1 MEVERYLDELV
12 AAARNVLGERLV
24 GAYVGGSYA
33 LGAYEQGRSDL
44 DVAVV
49 VDDRL
54 TAAEKEQLVEALR
67 HESLPCPA
75 RGLELV
81 VYRSDA
87 AASPDVA
94 ADFELN
100 LNTGRDMAFRVDV
113 EPDPNETHW
122 FALDRAILH
131 DHGIPRDGP
140 PATDVFGAIPRP
152 LLLGVLADALR
163 WHTGGEAKPDD
174 TVLNAVRALR
184 YATTGTWAS
193 KPNAGVW
200 ALQHLGERELVEA
213 ALAARSGGAPVD
225 AEAARAFAVKAL
237 AELEATRR

>member
-12 AAARNVLGERLV
+12 AAARAVLGERLV
-24 GAYVGGSYA
+24 GAYAGGSYA
-33 LGAYEQGRSDL
+33 LGAYEHGRSDL
-44 DVAVV
+44 DVALV

-54 TAAEKEQLVEALR
+54 TADDKEQLVRALR

-81 VYRSDA
+81 VYRRDA
-87 AASPDVA
+87 AASPDVV

-100 LNTGRDMAFRVDV
+100 LNTGREMALRTDV

-122 FALDRAILH
+122 FALDRAILR
-131 DHGIPRDGP
+131 DHAIALSGP
-140 PATDVFGAIPRP
+140 PATDAFGSIPRP
-152 LLLGVLADALR
+152 LLLGVLAEALR
-163 WHTGGEAKPDD
+163 WHTGGAAKADD

-184 YATTGTWAS
+184 YAATGTWAS
-193 KPNAGVW
+193 KPDAGAW
-200 ALQHLGERELVEA
+200 ALEHLPERKLVEA
-213 ALAARSGGAPVD
+213 ALAARRGGAAVD
-225 AEAARAFAVKAL
+225 SVAAREFAEQAL

>member
-1 MEVERYLDELV
+1 MAVERYLDELV
-12 AAARNVLGERLV
+12 AAAREVLGERLV

-33 LGAYEQGRSDL
+33 LGAYAQGRSDL
-44 DVAVV
+44 DVALVV
-49 VDDRL
+49 ADRL
-54 TAAEKEQLVEALR
+54 AAEDKEQLVRALR

-81 VYRSDA
+81 VYRRDA

-100 LNTGRDMAFRVDV
+100 LNTGSEMAFRVDV

-122 FALDRAILH
+122 FALDRAILR
-131 DHGIPRDGP
+131 DHAIARDGP
-140 PATDVFGAIPRP
+140 PATDVFGSIPRP

-163 WHTGGEAKPDD
+163 WHTGGEAKADD

-184 YATTGTWAS
+184 YAETGTWAS
-193 KPNAGVW
+193 KPDAGAW
-200 ALQHLGERELVEA
+200 ALEHRAERELVAA
-213 ALAARSGGAPVD
+213 ALAARGGGGAVD
-225 AEAARAFAVKAL
+225 PEAARAFAVKAL
-237 AELEATRR
+237 AELEATRP